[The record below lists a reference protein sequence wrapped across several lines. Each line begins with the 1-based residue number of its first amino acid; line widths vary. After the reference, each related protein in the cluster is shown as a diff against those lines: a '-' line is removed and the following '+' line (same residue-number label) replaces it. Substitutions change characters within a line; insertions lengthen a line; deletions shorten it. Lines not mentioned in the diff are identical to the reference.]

1 MSREEEES
9 SCAEEVHPKQREPTA
24 QGGVLWGRAWCV
36 LRTGR
41 IQARGG
47 GRGQVK

>member
-9 SCAEEVHPKQREPTA
+9 SCAEEVHPQQREPTA
-24 QGGVLWGRAWCV
+24 QGVRWGRAWRV

-47 GRGQVK
+47 GGGQVK